1 MWDLKCTER
10 DDEIGKS
17 SKASIESRKS
27 IMTEQAMLTVI
38 VLITLPTNIV
48 IIFVRIILMWNNNDE
63 DYDHVDAGN
72 QERAELGK
80 EVFNTDTRS
89 NFRLNGHFFF
99 IWLWIV
105 STINVGVYIKSPPK
119 FQNRLILE
127 HWCICISDL
136 TWTSCPCKI
145 MTILSHTEKE
155 LIICLYTMKINDV
168 VTFEIFE
175 MHSRI
180 FIFCRAPRWN
190 PVRTINLRL
199 NFTWFK
205 KF

>member
-27 IMTEQAMLTVI
+27 IKTEQAMLTVI

-80 EVFNTDTRS
+80 EVFNIDTGS
-89 NFRLNGHFFF
+89 NFRLNSHFF
-99 IWLWIV
+99 
-105 STINVGVYIKSPPK
+105 
-119 FQNRLILE
+119 
-127 HWCICISDL
+127 IC
-136 TWTSCPCKI
+136 
-145 MTILSHTEKE
+145 
-155 LIICLYTMKINDV
+155 
-168 VTFEIFE
+168 
-175 MHSRI
+175 
-180 FIFCRAPRWN
+180 
-190 PVRTINLRL
+190 
-199 NFTWFK
+199 FK
-205 KF
+205 L